1 MSKTPARNAMK
12 KLSIRKISIKKI
24 FCGIL
29 LLLCPMLLGGCGQY
43 DAAAM
48 LKGNLDVLYLGQYT
62 PEYLQAV
69 DLSAD
74 EAEAAYENGLLT
86 EAKSFAYNYDIDW
99 ELLSEETR
107 TRLVD
112 LQREVYRHSKYTVGE
127 AVADGEDYLVELTV
141 QPIDTFERFLAEDA
155 EDLLANRQL
164 RLDAGE
170 FAGMNE
176 QQLEEDWAQ
185 NILNLIEQRLD
196 SVGYLPAETI
206 TVRIAPDV
214 DGYLTITDSDFAR
227 IDGLI
232 IK

>member
-1 MSKTPARNAMK
+1 MLKTPERDATKNF
-12 KLSIRKISIKKI
+12 LIKKI
-24 FCGIL
+24 ICGIL
-29 LLLCPMLLGGCGQY
+29 LLCPLLFCGCGQY

-48 LKGNLDVLYLGQYT
+48 LQGNLDVIYLGEYS

-86 EAKSFAYNYDIDW
+86 SAKSFAHKYDINW

-107 TRLVD
+107 ERLVD
-112 LQREVYRHSKYTVGE
+112 LQREVYRHSKYEVGE

-141 QPIDTFERFLAEDA
+141 QPIDTYSKFLAEDA
-155 EDLLANRQL
+155 EGLLADRQQ

-170 FAGMNE
+170 LDGMSE

-185 NILNLIEQRLD
+185 SILSLMEQRLD
-196 SVGYLPAETI
+196 AVGYLPAETI
-206 TVRIAPDV
+206 TVRIAPDE